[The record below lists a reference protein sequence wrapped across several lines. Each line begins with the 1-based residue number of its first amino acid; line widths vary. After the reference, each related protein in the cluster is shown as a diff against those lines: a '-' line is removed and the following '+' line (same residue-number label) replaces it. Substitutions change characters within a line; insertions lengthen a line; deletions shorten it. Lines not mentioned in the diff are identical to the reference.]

1 VESTAR
7 QAWELNYAVVL
18 ARQATTGLNAEMHE
32 FAVGRIFP
40 LISRITDDI
49 TFS

>member
-7 QAWELNYAVVL
+7 QARDLNYGVVL
-18 ARQATTGLNAEMHE
+18 ARQATTSVNAEMHD
-32 FAVGRIFP
+32 FAVNRIFP
-40 LISRITDDI
+40 LISRVTDDI